1 MVGDDRGYYDDGE
14 EFYDNSDDEKV
25 LSKEEKKKLVDAKK
39 KKKFAA
45 GSANI
50 TSMFLQ
56 SKKKKKTKSKFFLKI
71 FIFKI
76 FTLFSAE
83 VKIND
88 DDELND
94 ILREVDDPSNSI
106 SITPAKS
113 KKVKKKKKMS
123 LSMKN
128 SELPSIQSRSE
139 KRTSIGM
146 PNPNPK
152 KARLDPKV
160 PKEEPK
166 SQDAD
171 MEPPE
176 NDFDDF
182 DNFPEN
188 DDFDEDLPE
197 MAPETKPNTQSQ
209 DNVENEISK
218 QDEKLSKMKV
228 KDEPEPVSME
238 TEVKREVNWTQ
249 LTQND
254 NTNEVEEEFDFGD
267 DENNLVFYWL
277 DAYENQFQRD
287 GKIYLFGR
295 TKEGA
300 SCCVTIQNIP
310 HIVYFLPKDGKDFQD
325 VYEEVDEI
333 FEAKERFSKLY
344 LVLFTVKNLRIKIFF
359 SK

>member
-1 MVGDDRGYYDDGE
+1 VMIVVIMMTERNSMTIQMTKKHFRRRKRKNLLMQRKRKNLLLDQLILLPC
-14 EFYDNSDDEKV
+14 FYNRKRKRRRKV
-25 LSKEEKKKLVDAKK
+25 SFFQNFYR
-39 KKKFAA
+39 KF
-45 GSANI
+45 
-50 TSMFLQ
+50 LPE
-56 SKKKKKTKSKFFLKI
+56 
-71 FIFKI
+71 I
-76 FTLFSAE
+76 FTEFCLAE

-94 ILREVDDPSNSI
+94 ILREVDDTSNSM

-197 MAPETKPNTQSQ
+197 MAPNQLETKPNTQSQ

-238 TEVKREVNWTQ
+238 TEGQLGVKREVNWNQ

-254 NTNEVEEEFDFGD
+254 NTNEIEEEFDFGD

-333 FEAKERFSKLY
+333 FEAKERFSK
-344 LVLFTVKNLRIKIFF
+344 F
-359 SK
+359 

>member
-1 MVGDDRGYYDDGE
+1 M
-14 EFYDNSDDEKV
+14 
-25 LSKEEKKKLVDAKK
+25 
-39 KKKFAA
+39 
-45 GSANI
+45 
-50 TSMFLQ
+50 
-56 SKKKKKTKSKFFLKI
+56 
-71 FIFKI
+71 
-76 FTLFSAE
+76 
-83 VKIND
+83 KIND

-94 ILREVDDPSNSI
+94 ILREVDDTSNSM

-182 DNFPEN
+182 DNFSEN

-197 MAPETKPNTQSQ
+197 MAPETKPNTHSQ
-209 DNVENEISK
+209 DNVEKEISK

-228 KDEPEPVSME
+228 KDEPEPFSME

-254 NTNEVEEEFDFGD
+254 NTNEIEEEFDFGD

-333 FEAKERFSKLY
+333 FEAKERFSK
-344 LVLFTVKNLRIKIFF
+344 
-359 SK
+359 

>member
-1 MVGDDRGYYDDGE
+1 M
-14 EFYDNSDDEKV
+14 
-25 LSKEEKKKLVDAKK
+25 
-39 KKKFAA
+39 
-45 GSANI
+45 
-50 TSMFLQ
+50 
-56 SKKKKKTKSKFFLKI
+56 KI

-166 SQDAD
+166 DAD

-209 DNVENEISK
+209 DNVEKEISK

>member
-1 MVGDDRGYYDDGE
+1 M
-14 EFYDNSDDEKV
+14 
-25 LSKEEKKKLVDAKK
+25 
-39 KKKFAA
+39 
-45 GSANI
+45 
-50 TSMFLQ
+50 
-56 SKKKKKTKSKFFLKI
+56 
-71 FIFKI
+71 
-76 FTLFSAE
+76 
-83 VKIND
+83 
-88 DDELND
+88 ND
-94 ILREVDDPSNSI
+94 ILREVDDTSNSM

-160 PKEEPK
+160 PKKEPK

-197 MAPETKPNTQSQ
+197 MAPNQLETKPNTQSQ

-238 TEVKREVNWTQ
+238 TEGQLGVKREVNWNQ

-254 NTNEVEEEFDFGD
+254 NTNEIEEEFDFGD

-333 FEAKERFSKLY
+333 FEAKERFSK
-344 LVLFTVKNLRIKIFF
+344 F
-359 SK
+359 

>member
-1 MVGDDRGYYDDGE
+1 M
-14 EFYDNSDDEKV
+14 
-25 LSKEEKKKLVDAKK
+25 
-39 KKKFAA
+39 
-45 GSANI
+45 
-50 TSMFLQ
+50 
-56 SKKKKKTKSKFFLKI
+56 
-71 FIFKI
+71 
-76 FTLFSAE
+76 
-83 VKIND
+83 
-88 DDELND
+88 ND
-94 ILREVDDPSNSI
+94 ILREVDDTSNSM

-123 LSMKN
+123 LSMKS

-166 SQDAD
+166 SQE
-171 MEPPE
+171 EPPE

-188 DDFDEDLPE
+188 DDFDDDLPE
-197 MAPETKPNTQSQ
+197 IAPETKSNTQSQ

-228 KDEPEPVSME
+228 KDEPDPVSME
-238 TEVKREVNWTQ
+238 TEVKREVNWNQ

-254 NTNEVEEEFDFGD
+254 NTNEVEEVFDFGD

-295 TKEGA
+295 TREGA

-333 FEAKERFSKLY
+333 FEAKERFSNCFRFPGSNIR
-344 LVLFTVKNLRIKIFF
+344 VRFTF
-359 SK
+359 SKFCFKNF

>member
-1 MVGDDRGYYDDGE
+1 
-14 EFYDNSDDEKV
+14 
-25 LSKEEKKKLVDAKK
+25 
-39 KKKFAA
+39 
-45 GSANI
+45 
-50 TSMFLQ
+50 
-56 SKKKKKTKSKFFLKI
+56 LKI

-166 SQDAD
+166 DAD

-344 LVLFTVKNLRIKIFF
+344 LVLFTVKNMRIKIFF

>member
-1 MVGDDRGYYDDGE
+1 
-14 EFYDNSDDEKV
+14 
-25 LSKEEKKKLVDAKK
+25 
-39 KKKFAA
+39 
-45 GSANI
+45 
-50 TSMFLQ
+50 
-56 SKKKKKTKSKFFLKI
+56 
-71 FIFKI
+71 
-76 FTLFSAE
+76 
-83 VKIND
+83 
-88 DDELND
+88 
-94 ILREVDDPSNSI
+94 
-106 SITPAKS
+106 
-113 KKVKKKKKMS
+113 
-123 LSMKN
+123 MKN

-166 SQDAD
+166 SQDTD

-197 MAPETKPNTQSQ
+197 MAPNQLETKPNTQSQ

-238 TEVKREVNWTQ
+238 TEGQLGVKREVNWNQ

-254 NTNEVEEEFDFGD
+254 NTNEIEEEFDFGD

-333 FEAKERFSKLY
+333 FEAKERFSKY
-344 LVLFTVKNLRIKIFF
+344 YF
-359 SK
+359 

>member
-1 MVGDDRGYYDDGE
+1 MDAFSRWSFRPNSAWGSVETTTIGKTHPTLLT
-14 EFYDNSDDEKV
+14 EFC
-25 LSKEEKKKLVDAKK
+25 L
-39 KKKFAA
+39 
-45 GSANI
+45 
-50 TSMFLQ
+50 
-56 SKKKKKTKSKFFLKI
+56 
-71 FIFKI
+71 
-76 FTLFSAE
+76 AE

-94 ILREVDDPSNSI
+94 ILREVDDTSNSM

-166 SQDAD
+166 SQDTD

-176 NDFDDF
+176 NDFGDF

-197 MAPETKPNTQSQ
+197 MAPNPLETKPNTQSQ

-238 TEVKREVNWTQ
+238 TEGQLGVKREVNWNQ

-254 NTNEVEEEFDFGD
+254 NTNEIEEEFDFGD

-333 FEAKERFSKLY
+333 FEAKERFSKY
-344 LVLFTVKNLRIKIFF
+344 YF
-359 SK
+359 